1 MKIKKHIRNLDDQA
15 VVFSLSRNMKDT
27 SIFRLSVVLKEKIE
41 PGLLKRAVNEALEK
55 YKAYKVKMKAGIFGY
70 YLEEN
75 SKLPIVVKEK
85 KKLFKRLNTP
95 ENNDYLFQ
103 VSYETKKIN
112 IEIFHPLTDGNGG
125 TEFFKEIISRY
136 LELRH
141 PKIFIRNQEAIP
153 EAIVTSENAYK
164 KHYPKRTNPA
174 YNPPR
179 GYRIQGKKLTN
190 DTIGINHFS
199 IKLSELKVLSK
210 ENNCSI
216 SELLV
221 SMLIYSI
228 YHGNYKKSKTKRPI
242 NVCLPVDLRKYYE
255 TKTISN
261 FISYF
266 VVSLKL
272 KRNNHY
278 SFEEILDK
286 VIKEFKNKLQ
296 KERITETMNSNGKI
310 INNPFIKSV
319 PLLIKRACVVLGTI
333 GFKTKF
339 STIVSNLGEFKIGE
353 KYKKY
358 IEDYHFTLSPDWA
371 EKVRCG
377 VVSYNK
383 NLIMT
388 FSTNILESNIEK
400 EFKALLDSFK
410 LKYTIKNNGVN
421 KIA

>member
-1 MKIKKHIRNLDDQA
+1 
-15 VVFSLSRNMKDT
+15 
-27 SIFRLSVVLKEKIE
+27 
-41 PGLLKRAVNEALEK
+41 
-55 YKAYKVKMKAGIFGY
+55 
-70 YLEEN
+70 
-75 SKLPIVVKEK
+75 
-85 KKLFKRLNTP
+85 
-95 ENNDYLFQ
+95 
-103 VSYETKKIN
+103 
-112 IEIFHPLTDGNGG
+112 
-125 TEFFKEIISRY
+125 
-136 LELRH
+136 
-141 PKIFIRNQEAIP
+141 
-153 EAIVTSENAYK
+153 
-164 KHYPKRTNPA
+164 
-174 YNPPR
+174 
-179 GYRIQGKKLTN
+179 
-190 DTIGINHFS
+190 
-199 IKLSELKVLSK
+199 
-210 ENNCSI
+210 
-216 SELLV
+216 
-221 SMLIYSI
+221 MLIYSI

-358 IEDYHFTLSPDWA
+358 IEDYNFTLSPDWA
-371 EKVRCG
+371 ETVRCG

>member
-1 MKIKKHIRNLDDQA
+1 MKIKKHIRHLDDQA

-27 SIFRLSVVLKEKIE
+27 SIFRLSVVLKEKVE
-41 PGLLKRAVNEALEK
+41 PSLLKRAVNEALEK
-55 YKAYKVKMKAGIFGY
+55 YKVYKVKMKAGIFGY

-75 SKLPIVVKEK
+75 SKLPIIVKEK

-164 KHYPKRTNPA
+164 KHYPKRTKPA

-179 GYRIQGKKLTN
+179 GYRIKGKKLTN

-272 KRNNHY
+272 KGNNHY